1 MGMEHKKPSKTSQ
14 LPRMRQQSKKQT
26 TGDSMSDAFY
36 STRDE
41 EDRAKDTRKVYTIS
55 LNLEEQ
61 AELIKDMEVLRQAKE
76 GTALKQLWQIGRAV
90 LHDKKTGQIIVSIF
104 GNERKNKRIGIQ
116 DIRAELPSPRAN
128 VTQKDELL

>member
-1 MGMEHKKPSKTSQ
+1 MRIHLGNKQQISQRKLPQ
-14 LPRMRQQSKKQT
+14 LPSQSKGKT
-26 TGDSMSDAFY
+26 MSDAFY

-41 EDRAKDTRKVYTIS
+41 EERAKDTRKIYTIS

-61 AELIKDMEVLRQAKE
+61 AELIKDMEALRQPKE

-116 DIRAELPSPRAN
+116 DVRAELPTPRAN

>member
-1 MGMEHKKPSKTSQ
+1 
-14 LPRMRQQSKKQT
+14 
-26 TGDSMSDAFY
+26 MSDAFY

-116 DIRAELPSPRAN
+116 DVRAELPSPRAN
-128 VTQKDELL
+128 VTQKDDVL